1 MLKRLIDIIFG
12 LIGLLIFIILFPFI
26 YLFILFD
33 SGFPILIGLE
43 RISVGKKIKV
53 WKFRSMVLDA
63 QFRKSELQALNER
76 SGGPFFKIK
85 NDPRVTKSG
94 RILRKY
100 LLDEFPQFW
109 NVLRGEMTLV
119 GPRPHEPGEVEKYPP
134 EYRHLPL
141 AKAGLIGLSQVSG
154 ASDLSAER
162 EMELDDFYLKHQ
174 SLKLDLKIIFKAF
187 FVFLFEH
194 QGV

>member
-1 MLKRLIDIIFG
+1 MKRIIDIVFG
-12 LIGLLIFIILFPFI
+12 FLGLLFFVIFFPFI
-26 YLFILFD
+26 FLFILLD
-33 SGFPILIGLE
+33 SGRPILIGLE
-43 RISVGKKIKV
+43 RISAGKKIKV
-53 WKFRSMVLDA
+53 WKFRSMVRDA
-63 QFRKSELQALNER
+63 QFRKPELQALNER

-85 NDPRVTKSG
+85 HDPRVTKSG

-100 LLDEFPQFW
+100 LLDELPQFW
-109 NVLRGEMTLV
+109 NVLKGEMTLV
-119 GPRPHEPGEVEKYPP
+119 GPRPHEPGEVDKYPS

-174 SLKLDLKIIFKAF
+174 SLKLDFKIIFKAC

-194 QGV
+194 RGV

>member
-94 RILRKY
+94 RVLRKY
-100 LLDEFPQFW
+100 LLDELPQFW
-109 NVLRGEMTLV
+109 NVLVGELSLV
-119 GPRPHEPGEVEKYPP
+119 GPRPHEPGEVEKYPSK
-134 EYRHLPL
+134 YQHIPL
-141 AKAGLIGLSQVSG
+141 VKAGLTGLSQVSG
-154 ASDLSAER
+154 ASELSAER
-162 EMELDDFYLKHQ
+162 EMELDNFYIKNF
-174 SLKLDLKIIFKAF
+174 SLKLDFKIIFKTLF
-187 FVFLFEH
+187 IFVFEH
-194 QGV
+194 KGV

>member
-1 MLKRLIDIIFG
+1 MKRAIDIIFG
-12 LIGLLIFIILFPFI
+12 FLGLLIFIILFPFI
-26 YLFILFD
+26 SLFILLD

-43 RISVGKKIKV
+43 RISAGKKIKV

-100 LLDEFPQFW
+100 LLDELPQFW
-109 NVLRGEMTLV
+109 NVLVGELSLV
-119 GPRPHEPGEVEKYPP
+119 GPRPHEPGEVEKYPSK
-134 EYRHLPL
+134 YQHIPL
-141 AKAGLIGLSQVSG
+141 VKAGLTGLSQVSG
-154 ASDLSAER
+154 ASELSAER
-162 EMELDDFYLKHQ
+162 EMELDNFYIKNFSLTLDF
-174 SLKLDLKIIFKAF
+174 KIIFKTLF
-187 FVFLFEH
+187 IFVFEH
-194 QGV
+194 KGV